1 MNGDDLKIHRSS
13 IACSFVSA
21 TAAAPSG
28 AVSAIA
34 AAAAAAAAVAANTGS
49 GCFVRPC
56 GANITWFRV

>member
-13 IACSFVSA
+13 IASSFVSA

-28 AVSAIA
+28 AVSAT
-34 AAAAAAAAVAANTGS
+34 AAAAAVAANTGS